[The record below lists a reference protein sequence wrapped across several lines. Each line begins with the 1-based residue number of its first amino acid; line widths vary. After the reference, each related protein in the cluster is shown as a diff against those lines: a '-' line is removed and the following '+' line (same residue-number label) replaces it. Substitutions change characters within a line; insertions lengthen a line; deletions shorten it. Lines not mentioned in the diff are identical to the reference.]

1 MIFTQFWRFSLQH
14 PTLDKFGFWEYL
26 DIFSR
31 DRFIKGPSGL
41 VNMEAW
47 RRAKES

>member
-1 MIFTQFWRFSLQH
+1 MIIFNSEVLVFDAHL
-14 PTLDKFGFWEYL
+14 TLDKFGFWEYL

-41 VNMEAW
+41 VNIEA
-47 RRAKES
+47 